1 MRVCGYTEK
10 GRLVRNLREVTFV
23 CSREELASLQHFFL
37 AGMGQLA
44 SDVPPEA
51 CGFVEIDG
59 QYCIEMH
66 DFDRKWGK
74 DNPAIFLYLE

>member
-10 GRLVRNLREVTFV
+10 GRLVKNLREVTFV
-23 CSREELASLQHFFL
+23 CSKEELASLQRFL
-37 AGMGQLA
+37 SAGTEQLA
-44 SDVPPEA
+44 SEPTPEA

-66 DFDRKWGK
+66 DFDRKWDK
-74 DNPAIFLYLE
+74 DNPAIILYLE

>member
-10 GRLVRNLREVTFV
+10 GRLVKNLRKVALA
-23 CSREELASLQHFFL
+23 CSKGGLASMQRFL
-37 AGMGQLA
+37 SAGTVQLA
-44 SDVPPEA
+44 SEPTPEA

-59 QYCIEMH
+59 RYCIEMH

-74 DNPAIFLYLE
+74 DNPAILLYLE